1 VTSSSAAASQPTAA
15 CAPSRSTDAPSDI
28 CSAGK
33 VGFRLTHAFAHLAWV
48 ISNHVQAERQARQRK
63 VIDKLRKQLAMRPAR
78 KEPNLPAMTL

>member
-1 VTSSSAAASQPTAA
+1 MTSSSAAASQPTAA

-33 VGFRLTHAFAHLAWV
+33 MGFRLTHGFAHLAWV
-48 ISNHVQAERQARQRK
+48 ISNHERQARQRK

-78 KEPNLPAMTL
+78 GEPNLPAMTL